1 MIPRRVFWFLTTLAL
16 VTAGCAPKYTSH
28 AKPDNPGDDAAPTDQ
43 PSLEVH
49 PSPLPDGLRPRI
61 EAAVQNVRERD
72 LLTTNGFWTVFHG
85 ILGLGPNVQLVDP
98 ETRAKVN
105 ALDYI
110 CSGGKLRGLQFDS
123 SDLVGNGLDVRTMVG
138 SGIGQGHQDQFI
150 AEMAQWG
157 IAADRKFHVG
167 GKDYT
172 YMDFVRHTQMRASL
186 TKNQE
191 LSWAIVIIGQYLG
204 TDIAWTNGSGEKLH
218 FHDLLRYELE
228 APINEQTTCG
238 GTHRLFDLHWVYQ
251 LHLNQGGRTEG
262 IWKQIAENNDHYRDM
277 AKKYQNADG
286 SFSTDFLIGPGTDPD
301 KQRRINT
308 TGHILEWLAL
318 SLSDDDLRTP
328 WVQDAASALSLMI
341 LDLQSQPI
349 EGGSLYHAVHGL
361 LIYYARVYDP
371 KTLGPPEL
379 VIPRMKKSMVG
390 KK

>member
-1 MIPRRVFWFLTTLAL
+1 MIPRRVLWIL
-16 VTAGCAPKYTSH
+16 VATAFVSAGCAPKYTS
-28 AKPDNPGDDAAPTDQ
+28 ATKPDDPVGDTGSTDK
-43 PSLEVH
+43 PSLDVR
-49 PSPLPDGLRPRI
+49 PSPLPDGLRSRI

-85 ILGLGPNVQLVDP
+85 ILGLGPSVQLVDP
-98 ETRAKVN
+98 MTREKVN

-110 CSGGKLRGLQFDS
+110 CSGRKLRGLEFDR
-123 SDLVGNGLDVRTMVG
+123 SDLVENGLDVRTMVG

-157 IAADRKFHVG
+157 IAPDRKFRVA

-204 TDIAWTNGSGEKLH
+204 TDIAWTNGDGEKLH
-218 FHDLLRYELE
+218 FEDLLRYELD

-251 LHLNQGGRTEG
+251 LHLNKGGRTEG
-262 IWKQIAENNDHYRDM
+262 IWERIAKNNDHYRDM

-286 SFSTDFLIGPGTDPD
+286 SFSTDFLIRRGADPD

-318 SLSDDDLRTP
+318 SLSDADLRAP
-328 WVQDAASALSLMI
+328 WVQDAANALCLMI

-361 LIYYARVYDP
+361 LIYYARVYDT

-379 VIPRMKKSMVG
+379 LIPRLQKSAVG
-390 KK
+390 RK